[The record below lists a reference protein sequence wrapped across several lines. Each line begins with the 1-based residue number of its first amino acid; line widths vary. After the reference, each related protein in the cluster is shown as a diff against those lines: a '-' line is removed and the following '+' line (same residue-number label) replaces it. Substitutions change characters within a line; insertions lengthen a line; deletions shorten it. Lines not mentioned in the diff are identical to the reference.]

1 MCSPAL
7 DVLTQRGATWRDI
20 GSLEGSPGSVGLLI
34 LARRTPHPETPPGK
48 SALGRQ
54 QGCAQLSATLAPRKT
69 NRLPASSKFSLCPRS
84 LSPSLQQVGAFSW
97 RDSSPQW
104 GVSASDPRRLEAC
117 ARETGTRVGRQ
128 GSPESLCPRNNL
140 VRVLDERGLDL
151 SLSNPQL
158 LQRVVSQSPGGLR
171 NRASEF

>member
-1 MCSPAL
+1 MAHL
-7 DVLTQRGATWRDI
+7 R
-20 GSLEGSPGSVGLLI
+20 GSPGVWGYSSLPAALHT
-34 LARRTPHPETPPGK
+34 RRCL
-48 SALGRQ
+48 LGRALW
-54 QGCAQLSATLAPRKT
+54 GGSKAQLSATLAPRKT
-69 NRLPASSKFSLCPRS
+69 NQLPASSKFSLCPRS

-104 GVSASDPRRLEAC
+104 GVRANDPRRLEAC
-117 ARETGTRVGRQ
+117 ARETGTRMGRQ
-128 GSPESLCPRNNL
+128 RSPESLCPRNNL

-158 LQRVVSQSPGGLR
+158 LQRLVSQSG